1 MIWSSETKEKLH
13 KTVSDVMGMYDVMP
27 TLGNMLGVYN
37 KYALGHDVFQIG
49 SNNIVVFPNG
59 NWVTN
64 SIYYNAQKES
74 TLSLAE
80 TAISADYIEKNN
92 EYADEILNTSNSLIT
107 FDLIQKTQE
116 GLSSE
121 VEYGRK
127 EKLTMKLKKGVKRFL
142 IVLLIVLILTAVI
155 LWFVFGRGEKKQ
167 EPQTATVVETLDDYG
182 YSLRSDATSL
192 QKSLFEELKQVLNVE
207 PINEEE
213 YAKIVARSF
222 YR

>member
-1 MIWSSETKEKLH
+1 MWKKGKIN
-13 KTVSDVMGMYDVMP
+13 Y
-27 TLGNMLGVYN
+27 
-37 KYALGHDVFQIG
+37 
-49 SNNIVVFPNG
+49 
-59 NWVTN
+59 
-64 SIYYNAQKES
+64 
-74 TLSLAE
+74 
-80 TAISADYIEKNN
+80 
-92 EYADEILNTSNSLIT
+92 EI
-107 FDLIQKTQE
+107 
-116 GLSSE
+116 
-121 VEYGRK
+121 
-127 EKLTMKLKKGVKRFL
+127 KKGVKRFL

-222 YR
+222 IADFYTLDNKVTNNDVGEHNIFIPLFVIILF